1 MSFYDLGV
9 DQNVYRDQAGADAS
23 DDPEGGLTRGGRR
36 LVLNCALTPHEMRVV
51 AERWIAGIIARFQD
65 TGMQCISEAAKLQDY
80 PKTSQ
85 LFQTR
90 Y

>member
-1 MSFYDLGV
+1 M

-51 AERWIAGIIARFQD
+51 AERFHVSAAADEALAKERSKIDSF
-65 TGMQCISEAAKLQDY
+65 ISLLGSRESSGRKLRG
-80 PKTSQ
+80 
-85 LFQTR
+85 F
-90 Y
+90 